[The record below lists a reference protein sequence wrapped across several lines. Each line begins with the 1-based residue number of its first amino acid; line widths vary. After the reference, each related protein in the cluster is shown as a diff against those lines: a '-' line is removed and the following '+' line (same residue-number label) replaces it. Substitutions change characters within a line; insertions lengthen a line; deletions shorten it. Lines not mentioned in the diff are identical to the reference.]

1 MAHHFEFDSEHK
13 ILRLVL
19 EGDIEGEEY
28 SRLTAEIRA
37 KAKRMRPLAG
47 ITDGGGITNFNVSS
61 QSLRSAA
68 FEGSPYPAETQRYI
82 VAPSDYLFGLARM
95 YELMGNHS
103 DGKFHVVRR
112 MEEALAGLGAANAKF
127 ERIE

>member
-1 MAHHFEFDSEHK
+1 MPHHFEFDSEHK

-19 EGDIEGEEY
+19 EGDIEGDEY

-37 KAKRMRPLAG
+37 HAKRMRPRAG
-47 ITDGGGITNFNVSS
+47 ITDGGSITNFNVST

-68 FEGSPYPAETQRYI
+68 FEGSPYPAATPRYI
-82 VAPSDYLFGLARM
+82 VAPSDYLFGMARM

-103 DGKFHVVRR
+103 DGTLHVVRK
-112 MEEALAGLGAANAKF
+112 MEEALAGLGVAKPLF
-127 ERIE
+127 ERVE